1 MLGWAEGLNF
11 CVRVRCD
18 VFCYDKNGW
27 TYKVFCDVCEMR
39 RMAGHKNKKVKRM
52 ARKI

>member
-11 CVRVRCD
+11 C
-18 VFCYDKNGW
+18 
-27 TYKVFCDVCEMR
+27 EMR
-39 RMAGHKNKKVKRM
+39 RMAGLKTKNKQEWRVYKVLFNKNKKVKRM